1 MTTDR
6 SSPDRSGGY
15 RALGRQGATLLV
27 VVAVLVST
35 SAAVA
40 GATSG
45 VAAGTGTG
53 GVGAVPVA
61 QQGDDGGGES
71 LVICDR
77 ESSQFVGALNSGI
90 DSVPGFVRSRLS
102 DSDVHLAIEGDDGGD
117 YTMVTDSESRVT
129 DTSEGEPS
137 SPSVRVVTDC
147 RTFRNITDASDPG
160 SRFQTAYNNDR
171 VRFVGVGAVNW
182 LVFKGIETATDPL
195 SLAVVL
201 FLFLILLVLA
211 YLVVRRLT
219 SYYREEEAT

>member
-1 MTTDR
+1 VTADR
-6 SSPDRSGGY
+6 STAGRGGY
-15 RALGRQGATLLV
+15 RAFTQRVVIFV
-27 VVAVLVST
+27 VVVTTVLVST
-35 SAAVA
+35 SAGAA
-40 GATSG
+40 GASAG
-45 VAAGTGTG
+45 AGT
-53 GVGAVPVA
+53 VPVA
-61 QQGDDGGGES
+61 QQGDDSGAGES

-90 DSVPGFVRSRLS
+90 DSVPDFVRSRLS
-102 DSDVHLAIEGDDGGD
+102 DSNVHLAVDGDGGGD
-117 YTMVTDSESRVT
+117 YTMVTDSDSRVT

-137 SPSVRVVTDC
+137 SPSVRVITDC

-160 SRFQTAYNNDR
+160 SRFQTAYDNDR

-201 FLFLILLVLA
+201 FLFLLLLVLA